1 MQSDMMTSIRK
12 YFTVETAPR
21 QPKKWLVTC
30 EKCDSMWHLDKD
42 SKHPGNVLHLL
53 NHARSHDVK
62 KPNGKRKQAALDAL
76 NE

>member
-1 MQSDMMTSIRK
+1 MQEDMMKPVRK

-21 QPKKWLVTC
+21 QKNKWLVIC

-42 SKHPGNVLHLL
+42 AKHPGNVLHLL
-53 NHARSHDVK
+53 NHARGHDEK

-76 NE
+76 NG